1 MVFQMLLN
9 TFFYPFYIFIDLLS
23 HVNIIYICIFKE
35 LAYSKRVFFIQR
47 VDWAAFHVTIFR
59 PFICNSYNPDLNK
72 KLCS

>member
-35 LAYSKRVFFIQR
+35 LAYSKRVFFYSKGLIGQHTMSPYF
-47 VDWAAFHVTIFR
+47 DHLFVTLI
-59 PFICNSYNPDLNK
+59 ILI
-72 KLCS
+72 

>member
-47 VDWAAFHVTIFR
+47 VWLGSIPCHYIS
-59 PFICNSYNPDLNK
+59 IIYL
-72 KLCS
+72 